1 MDKFHEAEMQT
12 LPVVVLPF
20 VDMIYYSQRI
30 SKWKQKN
37 LRKQGEIKN

>member
-12 LPVVVLPF
+12 LLPF
-20 VDMIYYSQRI
+20 VDMIYYSRRI